1 MDPVRYLK
9 ALWRDPSVRAGLALS
24 LGMTIKAWAVARR
37 VCLAVGNL
45 VVVRQVWLVRPAW
58 EEQRPAVRHPGDL
71 RREQLAD
78 LVR

>member
-1 MDPVRYLK
+1 
-9 ALWRDPSVRAGLALS
+9 
-24 LGMTIKAWAVARR
+24 MTIKAWAVERQ

-71 RREQLAD
+71 RQEQRAD
-78 LVR
+78 RLRRMSLDDWPIPCAKPQSVPW

>member
-45 VVVRQVWLVRPAW
+45 VVERQVWLVR
-58 EEQRPAVRHPGDL
+58 
-71 RREQLAD
+71 
-78 LVR
+78 LV